1 MKKILSLLLII
12 ALAIGLVSCGGKN
25 KDIPEG
31 MQLVRGGSDIGYYMY
46 APEEWTV
53 SNQGSIS
60 AAYASGVDN
69 SSVTYTEVEPPLM
82 SVAEYFAE
90 SSKSYAANMNFT
102 LLCDSEGNAIKFG
115 NADKATKFEFDF
127 EYSGRKFRSMQILA
141 EYGDRFGIFTF
152 TALRENVSS
161 DDVIQYDYF
170 KEKVDAIILN
180 FKYVEKTDS
189 TNEPEYE
196 TKDGYK
202 LISDKTV
209 AKFKL
214 YVPEDFKVEYS
225 SGIVSAIMP
234 DGSSINMA
242 KATETNVRVD
252 EYLSRRIDEL
262 KGIVSDVTVI
272 QHEDSEGNKT
282 NFNSKDSLGNS
293 KSAASQEYTFVYN
306 GVTYHVYQI
315 CAITTLNGFVF
326 TYTATE
332 ENYEKNLA
340 VVKKIIEKV
349 EF

>member
-1 MKKILSLLLII
+1 MKKILSLLL
-12 ALAIGLVSCGGKN
+12 LVSLSLGLVSCRNKD

-53 SNQGSIS
+53 SNQGNIS

-69 SSVTYTEVEPPLM
+69 SSVTYTEVEPPKM

-90 SSKSYAANMNFT
+90 SAKGYSEDMKFQ
-102 LLCDSEGNAIKFG
+102 LLTSAEGNAIKFG

-141 EYGDRFGIFTF
+141 EYQGRFGIFTF

-161 DDVIQYDYF
+161 DDTIQYDYY
-170 KEKVDAIILN
+170 KDKVNDIILN
-180 FKYVEKTDS
+180 FKYVEKTGNVS
-189 TNEPEYE
+189 EPEYE

-214 YVPEDFKVEYS
+214 YVPESFKVEYS

-234 DGSSINMA
+234 DGSSVNMA
-242 KATETNVRVD
+242 KATETNIRVD
-252 EYLSRRIDEL
+252 EYLARRRDEL
-262 KGIVSDVTVI
+262 SSIVSDITLIPYVNN
-272 QHEDSEGNKT
+272 DSVSDYNTDISVGNAK
-282 NFNSKDSLGNS
+282 K
-293 KSAASQEYTFVYN
+293 AAAQEYTFVYN
-306 GVTYHVYQI
+306 GDTYHVYQI
-315 CAITTLNGFVF
+315 CAITTFNGFVF

-332 ENYEKNLA
+332 ENYQKNLE

>member
-1 MKKILSLLLII
+1 MKKILSILLL
-12 ALAIGLVSCGGKN
+12 LSLTIGLVSCGNKN
-25 KDIPEG
+25 SDVPEG
-31 MQLVRGGSDIGYYMY
+31 MQLVRGGNDVGYYMY

-53 SNQGSIS
+53 SNQGNIS
-60 AAYASGVDN
+60 AVYASGVDN
-69 SSVTYTEVEPPLM
+69 SSVTYTEVEPPKM

-90 SSKSYAANMNFT
+90 SSKSYTADMKFR
-102 LLCDSEGNAIKFG
+102 LLCGAEGNDIKFG
-115 NADKATKFEFDF
+115 NAEKATKFEFDF
-127 EYSGRKFRSMQILA
+127 EYSGRKFRSMQVLT
-141 EYGDRFGIFTF
+141 EYKDRFGIFTF

-161 DDVIQYDYF
+161 NDEIQYDYY
-170 KEKVDAIILN
+170 KDKVDSIILN
-180 FKYVEKTDS
+180 FKYVDKS
-189 TNEPEYE
+189 TSVSEPEYE

-214 YVPEDFKVEYS
+214 YVPEDFKVEYA

-234 DGSSINMA
+234 DGSSVNMA

-252 EYLSRRIDEL
+252 EYLSRRIEEL
-262 KGIVSDVTVI
+262 GAIVSDVTVI
-272 QHEDSEGNKT
+272 QHENSDGTKT
-282 NFNSKDSLGNS
+282 NFNTNVSFGNA

-332 ENYEKNLA
+332 ENYSNNLETI
-340 VVKKIIEKV
+340 KKIIEKV